1 MLPSVVGFFNGKNGT
16 ETYVWWCKIMNYS
29 ADVGYTLSVLALC
42 LASIDRYHATSRNAR
57 LRQRSSMKVATISV
71 SIVTLISLL
80 LSMPDLLYWYIDDSF
95 GDPICIYDSI
105 FYYIYSY
112 YFISIFLYLFVS
124 LSLLIIFG
132 VLTYYNLKNVQH
144 ASVRNRPNVISVGA
158 TAAHTASMITRI
170 PNNNN
175 GNHTIIQQN
184 DTQQAMKTSKQPI
197 DTQFSVM
204 LILEILCYTFANI
217 PSCIQVVYAQATV
230 NYLKSDMTQAI
241 EGLFANLLFVIAS
254 TSFCTSF
261 YIYYFSSSTYRQ
273 NIKKMLC
280 KKRQIW
286 PAHN

>member
-80 LSMPDLLYWYIDDSF
+80 LSMPDLLY
-95 GDPICIYDSI
+95 C
-105 FYYIYSY
+105 
-112 YFISIFLYLFVS
+112 
-124 LSLLIIFG
+124 LLIIFG

-144 ASVRNRPNVISVGA
+144 ASVRNRPNVISAGA

-175 GNHTIIQQN
+175 
-184 DTQQAMKTSKQPI
+184 
-197 DTQFSVM
+197 
-204 LILEILCYTFANI
+204 
-217 PSCIQVVYAQATV
+217 
-230 NYLKSDMTQAI
+230 
-241 EGLFANLLFVIAS
+241 
-254 TSFCTSF
+254 
-261 YIYYFSSSTYRQ
+261 
-273 NIKKMLC
+273 
-280 KKRQIW
+280 
-286 PAHN
+286 